1 MTFDRW
7 VELITL
13 CIAVGGGVCASL
25 MVILKLFIA
34 DLRRVANSMSETT
47 KKIERL
53 FDSQNSLREDFIKS
67 QSEHSILD
75 ERISHVEDDVREL
88 QNK

>member
-13 CIAVGGGVCASL
+13 CIAVGGGVYASL
-25 MVILKLFIA
+25 MVILKPFIA

-53 FDSQNSLREDFIKS
+53 FDSQNSLREDFIAS
-67 QSEHSILD
+67 QSEHRVLD